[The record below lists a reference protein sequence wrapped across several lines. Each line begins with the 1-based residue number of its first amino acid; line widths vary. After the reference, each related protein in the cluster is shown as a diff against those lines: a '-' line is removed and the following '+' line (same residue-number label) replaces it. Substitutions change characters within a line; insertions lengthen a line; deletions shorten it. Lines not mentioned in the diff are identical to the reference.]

1 MGKESR
7 AKAAITAEIMLS
19 PADVPVIAMLAL
31 MDALLVDMERT
42 AHTVT
47 GDRDIRQHRAEY
59 RQSIRR
65 YVEKYHSTFV
75 GKVTD
80 ELVIKC
86 DRYLCKVQ
94 DAMDNFFDD
103 LTPEDMADMNRIK
116 ANWPEHTQTA

>member
-7 AKAAITAEIMLS
+7 AKAVAAEIMLRR
-19 PADVPVIAMLAL
+19 ADVPIVAMLAL

-59 RQSIRR
+59 RQAIRR
-65 YVEKYHSTFV
+65 YVEKYNGTFA

-80 ELVIKC
+80 DLVAKC

-94 DAMDNFFDD
+94 DAMDTFFED
-103 LTPEDMADMNRIK
+103 LTPEDLAEMERVK
-116 ANWPEHTQTA
+116 ANWPQHTEAA